1 MMNMLSNNINDRRR
15 AGEAGRV
22 AGLLILVTAALI
34 VFSFLNPAV
43 VTAADT
49 GAFKGEVVAID
60 SYGKTFT
67 VKSLDSGLYP
77 METAGELTFSLDRST
92 NVTSCEQNRTA
103 QDIGVGE
110 RVSVTYHEKGG
121 YLIADAVDIAPVFL
135 ACYDQ

>member
-1 MMNMLSNNINDRRR
+1 MLGNNMNDRRR

-22 AGLLILVTAALI
+22 TGLLILVTAALI

-43 VTAADT
+43 VAANM

-77 METAGELTFSLDRST
+77 METAGERTFSLDRFT
-92 NVTSCEQNRTA
+92 NVTRCDQNRTA
-103 QDIGVGE
+103 QDIGNGE
-110 RVSVTYHEKGG
+110 RVNVTYHNEGG
-121 YLIADAVDIAPVFL
+121 YLVADAVDIAPVFL